1 MIRFCGWFQWLK
13 KQADARKVIE
23 TADADLSEEERN
35 PMFLTDKA
43 ESVFTLIDVKI
54 HKVYVTCPHMLVC
67 CLRSCLS
74 FFSKFFKAGDLQA
87 AINAYST
94 GIRLNPQIPAYP

>member
-35 PMFLTDKA
+35 PMFLKDKA
-43 ESVFTLIDVKI
+43 ESVFLLIHATI
-54 HKVYVTCPHMLVC
+54 HQIPVTC
-67 CLRSCLS
+67 
-74 FFSKFFKAGDLQA
+74 LQIDRA
-87 AINAYST
+87 
-94 GIRLNPQIPAYP
+94 R